1 MSMSRRAVLAGAL
14 ASIASPALAGSG
26 RRRGLAADRGAS
38 VSRAR
43 DSMFAWTPVR
53 DGAIATTG
61 MTTGGNVL
69 ACRAGTGMLVVD
81 AKFAHMAP
89 SLRAEAEAE
98 LGVRAAMLISTHH
111 HGDHT
116 SGNVAFEGVER
127 VMHAHA
133 DTRVRGQLEAYRG
146 HVRSGVEG
154 VREAGGDEASIE
166 RARDLLSRIDG
177 LAIEAWAPTQ
187 TIAPALRQSVIDLDG
202 LEVHLHHVG
211 RGHTDNDLIV
221 HLPGPN
227 ILHAGDLI
235 FNRAYPFIDRGA
247 GATTLG
253 WIASCRKIADLC
265 DAQTVVIPG
274 HGRIGDR
281 GAALA
286 QIAFFE
292 AARETAVRALAAGVS
307 REQFTSGPA
316 DFAEGFEFERLK
328 ERCLGAIYDEAREGT

>member
-1 MSMSRRAVLAGAL
+1 MSISRRTVLAGAL
-14 ASIASPALAGSG
+14 ASIATPVLAGAGS
-26 RRRGLAADRGAS
+26 RGLTTRRLGRFS
-38 VSRAR
+38 FAR

-53 DGAIATTG
+53 DRAISTTG

-69 ACRAGTGMLVVD
+69 ACRAGSGVLIVD

-98 LGVRAAMLISTHH
+98 LGARSTMLVNTHH

-116 SGNVAFEGVER
+116 SGNVAFDGVER

-133 DTRVRGQLEAYRG
+133 DARVRAQLEAYRG
-146 HVRSGVEG
+146 HLRAGVEG
-154 VREAGGDEASIE
+154 VREAGGDEAAIE
-166 RARDLLSRIDG
+166 RASALLERVEA
-177 LAIEAWAPTQ
+177 LTVEAWAPTQ

-211 RGHTDNDLIV
+211 PGHTDNDLIV
-221 HLPGPN
+221 HLPGLN
-227 ILHAGDLI
+227 VLHAGDLI
-235 FNRAYPFIDRGA
+235 FNRTYPFIDRGA
-247 GATTLG
+247 GASTLG

-265 DAQTVVIPG
+265 DKDTVVIPG

-292 AARETAVRALAAGVS
+292 AARDAARRAVAGGIS

-316 DFAEGFEFERLK
+316 EFAQGFEFERLK
-328 ERCLGAIYDEAREGT
+328 ERCLGAIYDEAREGA